1 MQLYSDKVCKIYE
14 PKAKRTFLIWTV
26 FVCIFEIPF
35 WFVEPFHPLEII
47 SLPVIII
54 GIFLLVT
61 SGESLEYELRD
72 LKIYYKK
79 TVVFRSIG
87 KFGKGPPR
95 IAAPDD
101 RLEVRYTVSA
111 LYGFR
116 FEQTSAEKRKN
127 IGRIYFCGITSIDAD
142 RPFTAFEKRCIP
154 KPNSYVLYGVRNFEN
169 VKKELLA
176 QLQSERENNSV

>member
-79 TVVFRSIG
+79 KEI
-87 KFGKGPPR
+87 
-95 IAAPDD
+95 
-101 RLEVRYTVSA
+101 
-111 LYGFR
+111 
-116 FEQTSAEKRKN
+116 Q
-127 IGRIYFCGITSIDAD
+127 
-142 RPFTAFEKRCIP
+142 
-154 KPNSYVLYGVRNFEN
+154 
-169 VKKELLA
+169 VKK
-176 QLQSERENNSV
+176 